1 MVLGAIYFWCCVFGA
16 MHCQLYRA
24 GLLLQWLIYF
34 IKYVPRKSWATAKS
48 SLDKA
53 IARMEVKPP
62 GFAAAATQLN
72 QPRHQITQV
81 EQVFRLASSMGAM
94 AGVVHPHRW
103 CHSFILKEGRNQID
117 LLAIC
122 CLLTDVLSVVLIL
135 SIFLTLF
142 PRELVVPELYL
153 HYRCSENHLCLF
165 LHLNCTS
172 SLLARTKIKNFS
184 KPPNSV
190 LATIIFCPALFS
202 CGEIGHWSFG
212 CL

>member
-1 MVLGAIYFWCCVFGA
+1 

-53 IARMEVKPP
+53 IARMEVKTPE
-62 GFAAAATQLN
+62 FAAAATQLN

-122 CLLTDVLSVVLIL
+122 CLLTDVLSQ
-135 SIFLTLF
+135 F
-142 PRELVVPELYL
+142 
-153 HYRCSENHLCLF
+153 
-165 LHLNCTS
+165 
-172 SLLARTKIKNFS
+172 
-184 KPPNSV
+184 
-190 LATIIFCPALFS
+190 
-202 CGEIGHWSFG
+202 
-212 CL
+212 